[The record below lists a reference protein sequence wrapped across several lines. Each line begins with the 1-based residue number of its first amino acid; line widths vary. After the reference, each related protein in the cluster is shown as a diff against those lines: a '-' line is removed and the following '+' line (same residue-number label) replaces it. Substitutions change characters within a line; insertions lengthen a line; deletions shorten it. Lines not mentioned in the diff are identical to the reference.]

1 MTGPR
6 LLLAGYEGEPEGS
19 PDTPILLAAL
29 REVGFEAEH
38 APWGSARAQ
47 DYDLCL
53 LHTTWDY
60 AWHPV
65 EFERWLATWGTRLH
79 NSLELVRWNSHKS
92 YLSEL
97 QERGIPIVPTLVT
110 RCGESLDVAQ
120 VAREQGW
127 GELVLKPAIGQ
138 GARET
143 LRAKAHE
150 LEPLQRHADKLLSSE
165 DVLLQP
171 FLPSILAWGERSL
184 MLIDGRCTH
193 AIHKRSA
200 PGDWRVQSQFG
211 GSVELVEPSQE
222 ERDVAAR
229 ALAAAPQPALYG
241 RVDLVRHAGQ
251 TCVIELEL
259 IEPELYLPSSPG
271 AATRLAEALRNQIQG
286 QA

>member
-6 LLLAGYEGEPEGS
+6 LLLAGYEGEPDGS
-19 PDTPILLAAL
+19 PDTPILLSAL
-29 REVGFEAEH
+29 RQSGFDAQL
-38 APWGSARAQ
+38 APWRTARAE

-60 AWHPV
+60 AWHA
-65 EFERWLATWGTRLH
+65 EAFDRWLATWGTRLH
-79 NSLELVRWNSHKS
+79 NPLDLVRWNSHKG

-97 QERGIPIVPTLVT
+97 QERGIPVVPTISA
-110 RCGESLDVAQ
+110 RCGDALDLAQ
-120 VAREQGW
+120 VAQEQCW
-127 GELVLKPAIGQ
+127 EELVLKPAIGQ

-143 LRAKAHE
+143 LRARAE
-150 LEPLQRHADKLLSSE
+150 NLEELQRHADKLLSSE

-184 MLIDGRCTH
+184 MMVEGECTH

-200 PGDWRVQSQFG
+200 PGDWRVQSEFG
-211 GSVELVEPSQE
+211 GSVELVNPSQE

-241 RVDLVRHAGQ
+241 RVDLVRYADQ
-251 TCVIELEL
+251 ACVIELEL
-259 IEPELYLPSSPG
+259 IEPELFLPSCPG
-271 AATRLAEALRNQIQG
+271 AATHLAEALWRHVQG